1 MQIGTINLTSCK
13 LKCYQKKKNIAQALS
28 LAGSFKDILAKITS
42 SICVRSYSTEPN
54 FFFFAKIDRIFFFNN
69 MVLQENTVSTF

>member
-42 SICVRSYSTEPN
+42 GLFVSDLTPPN
-54 FFFFAKIDRIFFFNN
+54 QRFIFLAKIDRIFF
-69 MVLQENTVSTF
+69 